1 MASEEADMRPW
12 LIVGAALFTMTVVWT
27 LLQSRKDEEMFI
39 RLGDR
44 DLRSL
49 PL

>member
-1 MASEEADMRPW
+1 MRAW
-12 LIVGAALFTMTVVWT
+12 LILGMAVVVMAAAWT
-27 LLQSRKDEEMFI
+27 LLPSRDDEEMFI

-49 PL
+49 PV

>member
-1 MASEEADMRPW
+1 MRAW
-12 LIVGAALFTMTVVWT
+12 LILGVTVVAMAGVWT
-27 LLQSRKDEEMFI
+27 LLQSRNDEEMFI

-49 PL
+49 PV

>member
-1 MASEEADMRPW
+1 MRRWFLFGMACF
-12 LIVGAALFTMTVVWT
+12 LLAAAWT
-27 LLQSRKDEEMFI
+27 LLQSCEDEEMFI

-49 PL
+49 PS